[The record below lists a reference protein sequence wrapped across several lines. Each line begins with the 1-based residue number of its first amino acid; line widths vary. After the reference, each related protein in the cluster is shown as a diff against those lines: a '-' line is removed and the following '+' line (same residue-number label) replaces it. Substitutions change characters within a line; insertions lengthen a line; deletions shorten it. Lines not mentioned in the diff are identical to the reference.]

1 MEAIMIST
9 SSSDIKLQIASH
21 EECEAYS
28 VSQESKGSQTIKV
41 IHPNDPL
48 NAQDKYKRH
57 ACEIAKIAIPTLVL
71 MGTLYLL
78 TNYAVDEM
86 QCYLDERIDTLN
98 PQYQALISI
107 KMNEATV
114 NTTQW
119 LDGKLTNITHSLLQ
133 VVPNITE
140 VIKNTIERSVHE
152 AIQEQQ
158 DALASSAAGTRFLR

>member
-1 MEAIMIST
+1 MLST
-9 SSSDIKLQIASH
+9 VSSDVKLQMASD
-21 EECEAYS
+21 EECKAYS
-28 VSQESKGSQTIKV
+28 APQESKGSQTFKV
-41 IHPNDPL
+41 LQPNDPI
-48 NAQDKYKRH
+48 NTRDKYKRH
-57 ACEIAKIAIPTLVL
+57 ACEIAKIAVPTLVL

-78 TNYAVDEM
+78 STYAVDEM

-107 KMNEATV
+107 KMDEATV

-119 LDGKLTNITHSLLQ
+119 LDGKLTNISNSFIS
-133 VVPNITE
+133 VIPDVTE

-158 DALASSAAGTRFLR
+158 DVIVSSEAGTRFLR

>member
-1 MEAIMIST
+1 MIST
-9 SSSDIKLQIASH
+9 PSSNIKLQIASH
-21 EECEAYS
+21 EECEAYP
-28 VSQESKGSQTIKV
+28 VSQESKASQTFKV
-41 IHPNDPL
+41 IHTNDPL
-48 NAQDKYKRH
+48 NARDKYKHH

-107 KMNEATV
+107 KMDEATV

-119 LDGKLTNITHSLLQ
+119 LDGKLTNISKSLIDAI
-133 VVPNITE
+133 PNITE
-140 VIKNTIERSVHE
+140 VIKKTIERSVHE

-158 DALASSAAGTRFLR
+158 DVLASSAAGTRFLR